1 MKISRNAL
9 CPCGSGKKYKYC
21 CLGKPVP
28 GEEGSVEAQ
37 TEATREQW
45 KWVGYCAVSGLLVSI
60 AAGFWRDAYTGLVV
74 AAAWTLASVAFLIF
88 RNPPPPNDNP
98 GNPAGLDFGRRD

>member
-21 CLGKPVP
+21 CIGQPLP
-28 GEEGSVEAQ
+28 GEEGSPAAQREASSDQ
-37 TEATREQW
+37 K
-45 KWVGYCAVSGLLVSI
+45 KWIAYCAVSGIIVAV
-60 AAGFWRDAYTGLVV
+60 AASMWRDTYTGLVV
-74 AAAWTLASVAFLIF
+74 AAAWTLASIAFLIF

-98 GNPAGLDFGRRD
+98 GNPAGLDFGRRE